1 MSVFTGFACVQWE
14 EVETSSPT
22 LFMSIVI
29 DDYESEAPVHWIS
42 SPLWVLD
49 LLCDKVQGVPSR
61 VGEQS
66 RVQSQSDVS
75 WIVRGAVE
83 HALEVLRVSW
93 KHQYQERQ
101 LLYLHTAVT
110 MT

>member
-1 MSVFTGFACVQWE
+1 MAA
-14 EVETSSPT
+14 
-22 LFMSIVI
+22 IVSLI
-29 DDYESEAPVHWIS
+29 YIKAPLHWIS

-75 WIVRGAVE
+75 WVVRGSVE

-93 KHQYQERQ
+93 KHQYQKRQ
-101 LLYLHTAVT
+101 LLSLHTSVYNGITGGEGA
-110 MT
+110 MR